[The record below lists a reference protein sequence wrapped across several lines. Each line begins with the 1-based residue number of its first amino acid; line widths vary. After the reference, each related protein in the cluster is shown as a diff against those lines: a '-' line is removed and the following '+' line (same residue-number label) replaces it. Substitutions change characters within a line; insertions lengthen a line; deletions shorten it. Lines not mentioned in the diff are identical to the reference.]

1 MMTQGTGRNKLQIKE
16 WGKGTQENVRVSRA
30 NGNTWGTFFYG
41 YVEISCTKKTLYG
54 NTDVKDRR

>member
-30 NGNTWGTFFYG
+30 NGNTWGTFFF
-41 YVEISCTKKTLYG
+41 VVMWKLIVQKKLCTGT
-54 NTDVKDRR
+54 RM